1 MIKLIQ
7 KSIHFEKSFE
17 TVLFHNTA
25 GRSNSVTSMLSS
37 KPHLHYHTITS
48 TAQVSYF
55 NQSSLNP
62 KTTYLSPVFIHQ
74 DVRCVRSNNYHCSKK
89 LLKLLFS

>member
-1 MIKLIQ
+1 M
-7 KSIHFEKSFE
+7 
-17 TVLFHNTA
+17 LFHNTA

-37 KPHLHYHTITS
+37 QPHLHYHTITS

-62 KTTYLSPVFIHQ
+62 KTIYLSPILIHQ
-74 DVRCVRSNNYHCSKK
+74 DVRHVCRTDYQCTKK